1 MIAEPQF
8 RAELDFHFHE
18 HGADRRRWF
27 MFGEDLHRRVPMQM
41 DGVEGLNTVGMWV
54 KQAGVFKEGE
64 KLLVDCRVIAPDLYN
79 PIVKPGMKF
88 ELWDS
93 GFFATGTVLERLES
107 GWPNEV

>member
-1 MIAEPQF
+1 
-8 RAELDFHFHE
+8 
-18 HGADRRRWF
+18 
-27 MFGEDLHRRVPMQM
+27 MQM

-79 PIVKPGMKF
+79 PIVKPGVKF